1 MTSDQ
6 NNPIQTADVLHKATG
21 LCGDEA
27 RATAWLGQPL
37 PGFGCT
43 PAELIAEGH
52 GSLVMRDLDRQAEG
66 VYS

>member
-1 MTSDQ
+1 MTDDR
-6 NNPIQTADVLHKATG
+6 NTPILHLDVLRRATQ

-27 RATAWLGQPL
+27 RAAAWLREPL
-37 PGFGCT
+37 PGFGNT
-43 PAELIAEGH
+43 PAQLIADGH

>member
-6 NNPIQTADVLHKATG
+6 NNPIQTADVLRKATG

-27 RATAWLGQPL
+27 LATTWLGQPL
-37 PGFGCT
+37 PGFATT

-52 GSLVMRDLDRQAEG
+52 GVLVTRDLDRQAEG